1 MREFCVAPEN
11 QQHVLERVT
20 ASRAMPPA
28 VDGGALALAWL
39 ALGLVAANLA
49 LRVVV
54 VALTAPPRRPADGPP
69 LRTLVVLG
77 SGGHTAEMFALLRA
91 LPPSRYAPRSYVLA
105 DTDSTSAAKVD
116 AHEAAIGA
124 TLALDDTVDDAKLE
138 LVSDHCLIRTPRSR
152 EVGQNYVT
160 AAFTTARATIHAFG
174 VVWRE
179 APDVVLTNGPGTCLP
194 ICLAAFALRVL
205 GARGVAPLVV
215 YAESVCRVRKLSL
228 TGEILYRLRI
238 ADALLVQWEGLVAK
252 YPRAKYAGRVM

>member
-1 MREFCVAPEN
+1 
-11 QQHVLERVT
+11 
-20 ASRAMPPA
+20 MPPA
-28 VDGGALALAWL
+28 VGGDALALVWL
-39 ALGLVAANLA
+39 ALALVVANLA

-54 VALTAPPRRPADGPP
+54 VALTPPPRRPADGPP

-124 TLALDDTVDDAKLE
+124 RLAQDETVDDAALE
-138 LVSDHCLIRTPRSR
+138 LLSDHALVRVPRSR
-152 EVGQNYVT
+152 EVGQSFVT
-160 AAFTTARATIHAFG
+160 SAFTTARATIHAVG
-174 VVWRE
+174 LVWRE
-179 APDVVLTNGPGTCLP
+179 APDVVVTNGPGTCLP
-194 ICLAAFALRVL
+194 ICLAAFASRVL
-205 GARGVAPLVV
+205 GRRANASAVV
-215 YAESVCRVRKLSL
+215 YVESVCRVRRLSL

-238 ADALLVQWEGLVAK
+238 ADALFVQWEGLLAK

>member
-1 MREFCVAPEN
+1 
-11 QQHVLERVT
+11 
-20 ASRAMPPA
+20 MPPA
-28 VDGGALALAWL
+28 VGGDALALVWL
-39 ALGLVAANLA
+39 ALALVVANLA

-124 TLALDDTVDDAKLE
+124 RLAQDETVDDAALE
-138 LVSDHCLIRTPRSR
+138 LLSDHALVRVPRSR
-152 EVGQNYVT
+152 EVGQSFVT
-160 AAFTTARATIHAFG
+160 SAFTTARATIHAVG
-174 VVWRE
+174 LVWRE
-179 APDVVLTNGPGTCLP
+179 APDVVVTNGPGTCLP
-194 ICLAAFALRVL
+194 ICLAAFASRVL
-205 GARGVAPLVV
+205 GRRANASAVV
-215 YAESVCRVRKLSL
+215 YVESVCRVRRLSL

-238 ADALLVQWEGLVAK
+238 ADALFVQWEGLLAK